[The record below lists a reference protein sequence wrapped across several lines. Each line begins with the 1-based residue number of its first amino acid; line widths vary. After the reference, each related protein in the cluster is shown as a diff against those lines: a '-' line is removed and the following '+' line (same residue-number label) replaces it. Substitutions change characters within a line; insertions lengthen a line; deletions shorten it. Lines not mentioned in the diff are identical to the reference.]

1 MELFFLLL
9 LIALMAG
16 ALGSGYPVA
25 FALPG
30 ASIITLVLAG
40 LTGYLITGDQGAYFS
55 QGDAWTWLSSGNANL
70 RGTYWVPERDTL
82 IAIPLFIFMGIMLQR
97 SKIAEDLLL
106 TMANLFGP
114 VRGGL
119 GVSVVFVGALLAATT
134 GIVGATVVVQT
145 VSKHVVPCTY
155 YRLFWAVWK
164 CQVDLD
170 LNHHTQSHLKFIL
183 SLITVMRPINHLMGP
198 T

>member
-97 SKIAEDLLL
+97 SKIAEDLL
-106 TMANLFGP
+106 
-114 VRGGL
+114 
-119 GVSVVFVGALLAATT
+119 
-134 GIVGATVVVQT
+134 
-145 VSKHVVPCTY
+145 
-155 YRLFWAVWK
+155 
-164 CQVDLD
+164 
-170 LNHHTQSHLKFIL
+170 
-183 SLITVMRPINHLMGP
+183 
-198 T
+198 

>member
-1 MELFFLLL
+1 MVNMSHQVRGLTNGTILSITFNCFNGRGVRFR
-9 LIALMAG
+9 I
-16 ALGSGYPVA
+16 
-25 FALPG
+25 PG
-30 ASIITLVLAG
+30 CLCLARASIITLVLAG

-119 GVSVVFVGALLAATT
+119 GVSVVFVGALLAAKLVSLVQLLLQWGLFLYRQCI
-134 GIVGATVVVQT
+134 GIII
-145 VSKHVVPCTY
+145 HN
-155 YRLFWAVWK
+155 L
-164 CQVDLD
+164 
-170 LNHHTQSHLKFIL
+170 
-183 SLITVMRPINHLMGP
+183 
-198 T
+198 

>member
-55 QGDAWTWLSSGNANL
+55 QGDA
-70 RGTYWVPERDTL
+70 
-82 IAIPLFIFMGIMLQR
+82 
-97 SKIAEDLLL
+97 
-106 TMANLFGP
+106 
-114 VRGGL
+114 
-119 GVSVVFVGALLAATT
+119 
-134 GIVGATVVVQT
+134 
-145 VSKHVVPCTY
+145 
-155 YRLFWAVWK
+155 
-164 CQVDLD
+164 LD
-170 LNHHTQSHLKFIL
+170 LAKLWECKPQRNLL
-183 SLITVMRPINHLMGP
+183 GP
-198 T
+198 RT